1 LRSAASQSSL
11 FNLMY
16 FNCCTELALNFWNM
30 NIASSNYSI
39 NMLLMNMQYRYVT

>member
-16 FNCCTELALNFWNM
+16 FNCCTELALNF
-30 NIASSNYSI
+30 
-39 NMLLMNMQYRYVT
+39 